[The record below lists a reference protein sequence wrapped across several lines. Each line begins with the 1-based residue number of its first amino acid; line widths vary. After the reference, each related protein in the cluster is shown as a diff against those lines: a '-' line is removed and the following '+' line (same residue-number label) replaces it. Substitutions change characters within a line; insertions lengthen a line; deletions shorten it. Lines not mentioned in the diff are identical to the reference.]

1 MVDILFWA
9 TQPGQDSSLRC
20 ENQIQLLTKAQ
31 HPRENYIFN
40 GFAPARRCPTTSAR
54 LPFLTLVIKAPS
66 LPVSVIFPP
75 TTWKKT
81 RWTEHRVPS
90 SVSVFPIHTLFFLST
105 SKLFTSRLWSRSEW
119 GNDSLLT
126 LRPRSEPAS
135 RGMADFLL
143 SVMRPIRWSPSLDGC
158 HVTGCCRES
167 CTEFVEDRRNV

>member
-9 TQPGQDSSLRC
+9 TQPSQDSSYSC

-81 RWTEHRVPS
+81 RRTECLLQWVFFSAQANFSQAGSDLALNGEMTPCLPWGRG
-90 SVSVFPIHTLFFLST
+90 VS
-105 SKLFTSRLWSRSEW
+105 
-119 GNDSLLT
+119 
-126 LRPRSEPAS
+126 RPRGAWLTSCLAWCVQS
-135 RGMADFLL
+135 GG
-143 SVMRPIRWSPSLDGC
+143 RPLW
-158 HVTGCCRES
+158 TAAM
-167 CTEFVEDRRNV
+167 

>member
-9 TQPGQDSSLRC
+9 TQPRQDSSYSC

-31 HPRENYIFN
+31 HPHENYIFN

-81 RWTEHRVPS
+81 RRIEHRVPS
-90 SVSVFPIHTLFFLST
+90 SVSVFQFIRYFFSAQANFSQAGSDLALNGEMT
-105 SKLFTSRLWSRSEW
+105 PCLPW
-119 GNDSLLT
+119 GRGVS
-126 LRPRSEPAS
+126 RPRGAWLTSCLAWCVQSGGRPLW
-135 RGMADFLL
+135 MAA
-143 SVMRPIRWSPSLDGC
+143 M
-158 HVTGCCRES
+158 
-167 CTEFVEDRRNV
+167 